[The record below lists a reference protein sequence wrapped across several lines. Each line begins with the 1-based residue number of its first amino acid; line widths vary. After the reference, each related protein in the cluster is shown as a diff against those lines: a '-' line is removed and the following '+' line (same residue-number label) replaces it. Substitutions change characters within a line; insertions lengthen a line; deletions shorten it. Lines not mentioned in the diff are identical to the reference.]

1 MKRLLLSIKSFL
13 IFFSIL
19 IIQLSCW
26 NSSNANDIIYEK
38 KLTFSTGLDVLSNN
52 DCYLLKGKRVGL
64 ITNQTGVDANLKQ
77 NIEIFIESR
86 NVDLR
91 RVFTPEHGIFGT
103 VSAGKKINSDS
114 VSIFGIPIFSLYG
127 KNKKPTSSSL
137 RDLDILVFDIQDV
150 GVRSYTYIS
159 TMGLAM
165 EAAAENGLE
174 FLVLDRPN
182 PLGLRKKEGSILDM
196 QFSSFIGRYPIP
208 YVYGLTCG
216 ELAVMI
222 NKEGWLGMKE
232 CDLSVVKMKNYKRSD
247 TFEDLNVMWVPT
259 SPHVPNSITPAYMVS
274 TGILGEL
281 GVFSNGVGHTAPFM
295 TLAAPWINASDMAHK
310 MNLLNLEGFSFRP
323 VNYRPYYALYK
334 GEEIGG
340 VQIYINDISKVNLIA
355 MQFYFL
361 QQHHILYPHKNPFTI
376 ATEQQI
382 AMFDKALGTDIIR
395 KNFVKNFNVDDIRDN
410 LIFGLN
416 DFEILSDK
424 YHLYD

>member
-13 IFFSIL
+13 MFFSIL
-19 IIQLSCW
+19 ITQLSCW

-38 KLTFSTGLDVLSNN
+38 KLTFSTGLDVLRSN
-52 DCYLLKGKRVGL
+52 DCYMLKGKRVGL
-64 ITNQTGVDANLKQ
+64 ITNQTGVDVNLKQ

-103 VSAGKKINSDS
+103 VSAGMEINSDS
-114 VSIFGIPIFSLYG
+114 VLIFGIPIFSLYG
-127 KNKKPTSSSL
+127 KNKKPTRSSL
-137 RDLDILVFDIQDV
+137 RDLDILVYDIQDV

-182 PLGLRKKEGSILDM
+182 PLGLRKIEGNILDM

-216 ELAVMI
+216 ELAVLI
-222 NKEGWLGMKE
+222 NKEGWIGAKE

-247 TFEDLNVMWVPT
+247 IFANLNVMWVPT
-259 SPHVPNSITPAYMVS
+259 SPHVPHSITPAYMVS

-323 VNYRPYYALYK
+323 VNYRPYYSLYK
-334 GEEIGG
+334 GEEVGG
-340 VQIYINDISKVNLIA
+340 VQIYIKDISKANLIA

-395 KNFVKNFNVDDIRDN
+395 KNFEKNFNFNDISDN